1 MSHKSLLGQI
11 IFPLIILFVA
21 MTAGLF
27 LIYCAIT
34 DRNSAR
40 VEQTLHK
47 NLAQQIIHYSD
58 ELQQG
63 DISKEA
69 LKPAFHSLMLL
80 GPSYEI
86 YITDNQGKL
95 LVFAAE
101 PHKIKRYSIDIKPL
115 DKFISGANY
124 PLYAD
129 NPRSIDQQK
138 LFTAAPIYKQNKQ
151 IGYVF
156 VILGGDKYDSI
167 VKSISFNSDVY
178 KILAAL
184 VLFFALA
191 LALLVFIFAR
201 IVKPISQLDQDI
213 TNFVSADFSA
223 ISASKPN
230 QYAAN
235 EIINLHNN
243 FSSLEHKIHKQLTQI
258 KSTEQLRREMLSH
271 ISHDLKTP
279 LASLK
284 GYLETWLL
292 QYQDAAGSDFI
303 QVAQK
308 NANQLQRLVEQ
319 IIELAQLDSNT
330 VSLYKEPVA
339 VAELAQ
345 DVLSKFQLQAEKQ
358 AVTLSVEPKDP
369 SLQAIADIAK
379 LERVLT
385 NLVDNAIRHCQPGDS
400 IKIQLQP
407 KDNQIIISI
416 ADSGA
421 GIPEEE
427 MAHIFDAHFRAS
439 NSVTSN
445 QGNSGLGLAI
455 VAKLLSLHHA
465 TVSVSSVV
473 SKGTTFS
480 FSLPSALPTSV
491 N

>member
-1 MSHKSLLGQI
+1 MSHRSLLGQI
-11 IFPLIILFVA
+11 TFPLIILFVTMA
-21 MTAGLF
+21 TGLF
-27 LIYCAIT
+27 FIYCVIT
-34 DRNSAR
+34 DTNSAR

-47 NLAQQIIHYSD
+47 NLAQQIIHYSED
-58 ELQQG
+58 LQQG
-63 DISKEA
+63 EISLTA

-95 LVFAAE
+95 LVYAAE
-101 PHKIKRYSIDIKPL
+101 PSKIRRESIDTKPL
-115 DKFISGANY
+115 DHFIKGATY
-124 PLYAD
+124 PIYAD
-129 NPRSIDQQK
+129 NPRSLDQQK
-138 LFTAAPIYKQNKQ
+138 LFSTAPIFKDNQQ

-167 VKSISFNSDVY
+167 VKNLAFDSGMY

-184 VLFFALA
+184 IVFFALA
-191 LALLVFIFAR
+191 FALLVFIFAR
-201 IVKPISQLDQDI
+201 VVRPIIQLDQDI
-213 TNFVSADFSA
+213 TNFVKNDFSTV
-223 ISASKPN
+223 STSTPH

-243 FSSLEHKIHKQLTQI
+243 FSSLESKIHNQLTQI

-292 QYQDAAGSDFI
+292 QYPEAAGNDFI

-330 VSLYKEPVA
+330 VSLYQEPVA

-345 DVLSKFQLQAEKQ
+345 DVLSKFQLQAQQKNI
-358 AVTLSVEPKDP
+358 TLSVEPKDP

-385 NLVDNAIRHCQPGDS
+385 NLVDNALRHCLSGDS
-400 IKIQLQP
+400 IKIHLQP
-407 KDNQIIISI
+407 KDNQLIISI
-416 ADSGA
+416 ADSGV
-421 GIPEEE
+421 GIPKEDVER
-427 MAHIFDAHFRAS
+427 IFDAHFRAK
-439 NSVTSN
+439 NTVN
-445 QGNSGLGLAI
+445 GQQGNSGLGLAI

-465 TVSVSSVV
+465 KISVSSVL
-473 SKGTTFS
+473 SQGTTFS
-480 FSLPSALPTSV
+480 FSLPTSGSI
-491 N
+491 

>member
-1 MSHKSLLGQI
+1 MSHRSLLGQI
-11 IFPLIILFVA
+11 TFPLIILFVTMA
-21 MTAGLF
+21 AGLF
-27 LIYCAIT
+27 FIYCAIT
-34 DRNSAR
+34 DTNSAR

-47 NLAQQIIHYSD
+47 NLAQQIIHYSE

-63 DISKEA
+63 DISRTA

-95 LVFAAE
+95 LVYAAE
-101 PHKIKRYSIDIKPL
+101 SSKIKRDTINIKPL
-115 DKFISGANY
+115 DSFIKGVNY
-124 PLYAD
+124 PIYAD
-129 NPRSIDQQK
+129 NPRSLDQQK
-138 LFTAAPIYKQNKQ
+138 LFSTAPIFQNHQQ

-167 VKSISFNSDVY
+167 VKNFAFDSDMY
-178 KILAAL
+178 KILTAL
-184 VLFFALA
+184 VIFFALA
-191 LALLVFIFAR
+191 FALLVFIFAR
-201 IVKPISQLDQDI
+201 LVRPISQLDQDI
-213 TNFVSADFSA
+213 TNFVRNDFTTVST
-223 ISASKPN
+223 SKPH

-243 FSSLEHKIHKQLTQI
+243 FSSLENKIHKQLTQI

-284 GYLETWLL
+284 GYLETWLI
-292 QYQDAAGSDFI
+292 QHPEAAGNDFI

-330 VSLYKEPVA
+330 VSLYQEPVA

-345 DVLSKFQLQAEKQ
+345 DVLNKFQLQAQQKDI
-358 AVTLSVEPKDP
+358 TLSVEPKDP

-379 LERVLT
+379 LERVFT
-385 NLVDNAIRHCQPGDS
+385 NLVDNALRHCQSGDS
-400 IKIQLQP
+400 IKIHLQP
-407 KDNQIIISI
+407 KDNQLIISI
-416 ADSGA
+416 TDSGV
-421 GIPEEE
+421 GIPKEDV
-427 MAHIFDAHFRAS
+427 AHIFDAHFRAK
-439 NSVTSN
+439 NTVN
-445 QGNSGLGLAI
+445 GQQGNSGLGLAI

-465 TVSVSSVV
+465 KISVSSVL
-473 SKGTTFS
+473 SQGTTFS
-480 FSLPSALPTSV
+480 FSLPTST
-491 N
+491 NI

>member
-1 MSHKSLLGQI
+1 MATG
-11 IFPLIILFVA
+11 LFV
-21 MTAGLF
+21 
-27 LIYCAIT
+27 IYCAIT
-34 DRNSAR
+34 DTNSAR

-58 ELQQG
+58 DLQQG
-63 DISKEA
+63 DISRSA

-86 YITDNQGKL
+86 YITDNRGQL
-95 LVFAAE
+95 LVYAAE
-101 PHKIKRYSIDIKPL
+101 PNKIKRNTIDIKPL
-115 DKFISGANY
+115 ERFIKGAHY
-124 PLYAD
+124 PIYAD
-129 NPRSIDQQK
+129 NPRSPDQQK
-138 LFTAAPIYKQNKQ
+138 LFSSAPIFKNSQQ

-167 VKSISFNSDVY
+167 VENLAFDSDMY

-184 VLFFALA
+184 IIFFALA
-191 LALLVFIFAR
+191 FALLVFIFAR
-201 IVKPISQLDQDI
+201 LVRPISQLDKDM
-213 TNFVSADFSA
+213 TNFVNSDCSTV
-223 ISASKPN
+223 SNSTPD

-243 FSSLEHKIHKQLTQI
+243 FGSLENKINKQLTQI

-292 QYQDAAGSDFI
+292 QYPDSAGSDFI

-330 VSLYKEPVA
+330 VSLYQEPVA

-345 DVLSKFQLQAEKQ
+345 DVLSKFQLQAQQKNI
-358 AVTLSVEPKDP
+358 TLSVEPKDP

-385 NLVDNAIRHCQPGDS
+385 NLVDNALRHCQSGDS

-407 KDNQIIISI
+407 KDNQLIISI
-416 ADSGA
+416 ADSGV
-421 GIPEEE
+421 GIPKEDVD
-427 MAHIFDAHFRAS
+427 HIFDAHFRAK
-439 NSVTSN
+439 NTVN
-445 QGNSGLGLAI
+445 GQQGNSGLGLAI
-455 VAKLLSLHHA
+455 VAKLLSLHHSNI
-465 TVSVSSVV
+465 SVSSVL
-473 SKGTTFS
+473 SQGTTFS
-480 FSLPSALPTSV
+480 FSLPTNA
-491 N
+491 NI

>member
-1 MSHKSLLGQI
+1 MSHRSLLGQI
-11 IFPLIILFVA
+11 TFPLIILFVIMA
-21 MTAGLF
+21 AGLF
-27 LIYCAIT
+27 YIYCEIT
-34 DRNSAR
+34 DTNSAR

-58 ELQQG
+58 DLNQG
-63 DISKEA
+63 EISKTA

-95 LVFAAE
+95 LVYAAE
-101 PHKIKRYSIDIKPL
+101 PSKIKRNTIDIKPL
-115 DKFISGANY
+115 ERFITGASY
-124 PLYAD
+124 PIYAD
-129 NPRSIDQQK
+129 NPRSPDQQK
-138 LFTAAPIYKQNKQ
+138 LFSSAPIFKNNQQ

-156 VILGGDKYDSI
+156 VILGGDKYDSV
-167 VKSISFNSDVY
+167 VKNLAHDSDIY

-184 VLFFALA
+184 IAFFALA

-201 IVKPISQLDQDI
+201 LVRPISQLDQDM
-213 TNFVSADFSA
+213 TDFVNNGFST
-223 ISASKPN
+223 ISTSTPH

-243 FSSLEHKIHKQLTQI
+243 FSSLETKIHKQLTQI

-284 GYLETWLL
+284 GYLETWLI
-292 QYQDAAGSDFI
+292 QYSEAAGSDFI
-303 QVAQK
+303 QVAQR

-330 VSLYKEPVA
+330 VSLYQEPVA

-345 DVLSKFQLQAEKQ
+345 DVLSKFQLQAQQKNI
-358 AVTLSVEPKDP
+358 TLSVEPKDP

-385 NLVDNAIRHCQPGDS
+385 NLVDNALRHCKSGDS

-407 KDNQIIISI
+407 KDEQLIISI
-416 ADSGA
+416 ADSGV
-421 GIPEEE
+421 GIPKEDVD
-427 MAHIFDAHFRAS
+427 HIFDAHFRAK
-439 NSVTSN
+439 NTVN
-445 QGNSGLGLAI
+445 GQQGNSGLGLAI

-465 TVSVSSVV
+465 KISVSSVL
-473 SKGTTFS
+473 SQGTTFS
-480 FSLPSALPTSV
+480 FSLPTSTAI
-491 N
+491 

>member
-1 MSHKSLLGQI
+1 M
-11 IFPLIILFVA
+11 A
-21 MTAGLF
+21 AGLF
-27 LIYCAIT
+27 YIYCEIT
-34 DRNSAR
+34 DTNSAR

-58 ELQQG
+58 DLNQG
-63 DISKEA
+63 EISKTA

-95 LVFAAE
+95 LVYAAE
-101 PHKIKRYSIDIKPL
+101 PSKIKRNTIDIKPL
-115 DKFISGANY
+115 ERFITGASY
-124 PLYAD
+124 PIYAD
-129 NPRSIDQQK
+129 NPRSPDQQK
-138 LFTAAPIYKQNKQ
+138 LFSSAPIFKNNQQ

-156 VILGGDKYDSI
+156 VILGGDKYDSV
-167 VKSISFNSDVY
+167 VKNLAHDSDIY

-184 VLFFALA
+184 IAFFALA

-201 IVKPISQLDQDI
+201 LVRPISQLDQDM
-213 TNFVSADFSA
+213 TDFVNNGFST
-223 ISASKPN
+223 ISTSTPH

-243 FSSLEHKIHKQLTQI
+243 FSSLETKIHKQLTQI

-284 GYLETWLL
+284 GYLETWLI
-292 QYQDAAGSDFI
+292 QYSEAAGSDFI
-303 QVAQK
+303 QVAQR

-330 VSLYKEPVA
+330 VSLYQEPVA

-345 DVLSKFQLQAEKQ
+345 DVLSKFQLQAQQKNI
-358 AVTLSVEPKDP
+358 TLSVEPKDP

-385 NLVDNAIRHCQPGDS
+385 NLVDNALRHCKSGDS

-407 KDNQIIISI
+407 KDEQLIISI
-416 ADSGA
+416 ADSGV
-421 GIPEEE
+421 GIPKEDVD
-427 MAHIFDAHFRAS
+427 HIFDAHFRAK
-439 NSVTSN
+439 NTVN
-445 QGNSGLGLAI
+445 GQQGNSGLGLAI

-465 TVSVSSVV
+465 KISVSSVL
-473 SKGTTFS
+473 SQGTTFS
-480 FSLPSALPTSV
+480 FSLPTSTAI
-491 N
+491 

>member
-1 MSHKSLLGQI
+1 MSHRSLLGQI
-11 IFPLIILFVA
+11 TFPLIILFVIMA
-21 MTAGLF
+21 AGLF
-27 LIYCAIT
+27 YIYCEIT
-34 DRNSAR
+34 DTNSAR

-58 ELQQG
+58 DLNQG
-63 DISKEA
+63 EISKTA

-95 LVFAAE
+95 LVYAAE
-101 PHKIKRYSIDIKPL
+101 PSKIKRNTIDIKPL
-115 DKFISGANY
+115 ERFITGASY
-124 PLYAD
+124 PIYAD
-129 NPRSIDQQK
+129 NPRSPDQQK
-138 LFTAAPIYKQNKQ
+138 LFSSAPIFKNNQQ

-156 VILGGDKYDSI
+156 VILGGDKYDSV
-167 VKSISFNSDVY
+167 VKNLAHDSDIY

-184 VLFFALA
+184 IAFFALA

-201 IVKPISQLDQDI
+201 LVRPISQLDQDM
-213 TNFVSADFSA
+213 TDFVNNGFST
-223 ISASKPN
+223 ISTSTPH

-243 FSSLEHKIHKQLTQI
+243 FSSLETKIHKQLTQI

-284 GYLETWLL
+284 GYLETWLI
-292 QYQDAAGSDFI
+292 QYSEAAGSDFI
-303 QVAQK
+303 QVAQR

-330 VSLYKEPVA
+330 VSLYQEPVA

-345 DVLSKFQLQAEKQ
+345 DVLSKFQLQAQQKNI
-358 AVTLSVEPKDP
+358 TLSVEPKDP

-385 NLVDNAIRHCQPGDS
+385 NLVDNALRHCKSGDS

-407 KDNQIIISI
+407 KDEQLIISI
-416 ADSGA
+416 ADSGV
-421 GIPEEE
+421 GIPKEDVD
-427 MAHIFDAHFRAS
+427 HIFDAHFRAK
-439 NSVTSN
+439 NTVN
-445 QGNSGLGLAI
+445 GQQGNSGLGLAI

-465 TVSVSSVV
+465 KISVSSVL
-473 SKGTTFS
+473 SQGTTFS
-480 FSLPSALPTSV
+480 FSLPTSTTI
-491 N
+491 

>member
-1 MSHKSLLGQI
+1 M
-11 IFPLIILFVA
+11 A
-21 MTAGLF
+21 AGLF
-27 LIYCAIT
+27 YIYCEIT
-34 DRNSAR
+34 DTNSAR

-58 ELQQG
+58 DLNQG
-63 DISKEA
+63 EISKTA

-95 LVFAAE
+95 LVYAAE
-101 PHKIKRYSIDIKPL
+101 PSKIKRNTIDIKPL
-115 DKFISGANY
+115 ERFITGASY
-124 PLYAD
+124 PIYAD
-129 NPRSIDQQK
+129 NPRSPDQQK
-138 LFTAAPIYKQNKQ
+138 LFSSAPIFKNNQQ

-156 VILGGDKYDSI
+156 VILGGDKYDSV
-167 VKSISFNSDVY
+167 VKNLAHDSDIY

-184 VLFFALA
+184 IAFFALA

-201 IVKPISQLDQDI
+201 LVRPISQLDQDM
-213 TNFVSADFSA
+213 TDFVNNGFST
-223 ISASKPN
+223 ISTSTPH

-243 FSSLEHKIHKQLTQI
+243 FSSLETKIHKQLTQI

-284 GYLETWLL
+284 GYLETWLI
-292 QYQDAAGSDFI
+292 QYSEAAGSDFI
-303 QVAQK
+303 QVAQR

-330 VSLYKEPVA
+330 VSLYQEPVA

-345 DVLSKFQLQAEKQ
+345 DVLSKFQLQAQQKNI
-358 AVTLSVEPKDP
+358 TLSVEPKDP

-385 NLVDNAIRHCQPGDS
+385 NLVDNALRHCKSGDS

-407 KDNQIIISI
+407 KDEQLIISI
-416 ADSGA
+416 ADSGV
-421 GIPEEE
+421 GIPKEDVD
-427 MAHIFDAHFRAS
+427 HIFDAHFRAK
-439 NSVTSN
+439 NTVN
-445 QGNSGLGLAI
+445 GQQGNSGLGLAI

-465 TVSVSSVV
+465 KISVSSVL
-473 SKGTTFS
+473 SQGTTFS
-480 FSLPSALPTSV
+480 FSLPTSTTI
-491 N
+491 

>member
-1 MSHKSLLGQI
+1 MSHRSLLGQI
-11 IFPLIILFVA
+11 TFPLIILFVT

-27 LIYCAIT
+27 FIYCAIT
-34 DRNSAR
+34 DTNSAR

-47 NLAQQIIHYSD
+47 NLAQQIIHYSED
-58 ELQQG
+58 LQQG
-63 DISKEA
+63 DISRTA

-95 LVFAAE
+95 LVYAAE
-101 PHKIKRYSIDIKPL
+101 PSKIKRNTININPL
-115 DKFISGANY
+115 DSFIKGANY
-124 PLYAD
+124 PIYAD
-129 NPRSIDQQK
+129 NPRSLDQQK
-138 LFTAAPIYKQNKQ
+138 LFSTAPIFKDHQQ

-167 VKSISFNSDVY
+167 VKNLAFDSDMY

-184 VLFFALA
+184 IIFFALA
-191 LALLVFIFAR
+191 FALMVFIFAR
-201 IVKPISQLDQDI
+201 LVRPISRLDQDM
-213 TNFVSADFSA
+213 TNFVKNDFTTVST
-223 ISASKPN
+223 STPH

-235 EIINLHNN
+235 EIVNLHDN
-243 FSSLEHKIHKQLTQI
+243 FSSLENKIHKQLTQI

-284 GYLETWLL
+284 GYLETWLI
-292 QYQDAAGSDFI
+292 QYPEAAGSDFI

-330 VSLYKEPVA
+330 VSLYQEPVA

-345 DVLSKFQLQAEKQ
+345 DVLSKFQLQAQQKDI
-358 AVTLSVEPKDP
+358 TLSVEPKDP

-385 NLVDNAIRHCQPGDS
+385 NLVDNALRHCQPGDS
-400 IKIQLQP
+400 IKIHLQP
-407 KDNQIIISI
+407 KDNQLIISI
-416 ADSGA
+416 ADSGV
-421 GIPEEE
+421 GIPKEDVE
-427 MAHIFDAHFRAS
+427 HIFDAHFRAK
-439 NSVTSN
+439 NTVN
-445 QGNSGLGLAI
+445 GQQGNSGLGLAI

-465 TVSVSSVV
+465 KISVSSVL
-473 SKGTTFS
+473 SQGTTFS
-480 FSLPSALPTSV
+480 FSLPTSTSV
-491 N
+491 

>member
-1 MSHKSLLGQI
+1 MATG
-11 IFPLIILFVA
+11 LFV
-21 MTAGLF
+21 
-27 LIYCAIT
+27 IYCAIT
-34 DRNSAR
+34 DTNSAR

-58 ELQQG
+58 DLQQG
-63 DISKEA
+63 DISRSA

-80 GPSYEI
+80 GPRYEI
-86 YITDNQGKL
+86 YITDNRGQL
-95 LVFAAE
+95 LVYAAE
-101 PHKIKRYSIDIKPL
+101 PSKIKRNNINTAPLERFIK
-115 DKFISGANY
+115 GADY
-124 PLYAD
+124 PIYAD
-129 NPRSIDQQK
+129 NPRSPDQQK
-138 LFTAAPIYKQNKQ
+138 LFSSAPIFKNSQQ

-167 VKSISFNSDVY
+167 VKNLAFDSDMY

-184 VLFFALA
+184 IIFFALA
-191 LALLVFIFAR
+191 FALLVFIFAR
-201 IVKPISQLDQDI
+201 LVRPISQLDKDMA
-213 TNFVSADFSA
+213 NFVNSDFSTVSNS
-223 ISASKPN
+223 IPD

-243 FSSLEHKIHKQLTQI
+243 FGSLESKINKQLTQI

-292 QYQDAAGSDFI
+292 QYPDAAGTDFI

-330 VSLYKEPVA
+330 VSLYQEPVA

-345 DVLSKFQLQAEKQ
+345 DVLSKFQLQAQQKNI
-358 AVTLSVEPKDP
+358 TLSVEPKDP

-385 NLVDNAIRHCQPGDS
+385 NLVDNALRHCQSGDS
-400 IKIQLQP
+400 IKIQLKP
-407 KDNQIIISI
+407 KDNQLIISI
-416 ADSGA
+416 ADSGV
-421 GIPEEE
+421 GIPKEDVD
-427 MAHIFDAHFRAS
+427 HIFDAHFRAK
-439 NSVTSN
+439 NTVN
-445 QGNSGLGLAI
+445 GQQGNSGLGLAI

-465 TVSVSSVV
+465 HISVSSVL
-473 SKGTTFS
+473 SQGTTFS
-480 FSLPSALPTSV
+480 FSLPTTSV
-491 N
+491 NI

>member
-1 MSHKSLLGQI
+1 MSHRSLLGQI
-11 IFPLIILFVA
+11 TFPLIILFVT

-27 LIYCAIT
+27 FIYCAIT
-34 DRNSAR
+34 DTNSAR

-47 NLAQQIIHYSD
+47 NLAQQIIHYSED
-58 ELQQG
+58 LQQG
-63 DISKEA
+63 EISRTA

-95 LVFAAE
+95 LVYAAE
-101 PHKIKRYSIDIKPL
+101 PSKIKRNTINIKPL
-115 DKFISGANY
+115 DNYIKGANY
-124 PLYAD
+124 PIYAD
-129 NPRSIDQQK
+129 NPRSLDQQK
-138 LFTAAPIYKQNKQ
+138 LFSTAPIFKDHQQ

-167 VKSISFNSDVY
+167 VKNLAFDSDMY

-184 VLFFALA
+184 IIFFALA
-191 LALLVFIFAR
+191 FALMVFIFAR
-201 IVKPISQLDQDI
+201 LVRPISRLDQDM
-213 TNFVSADFSA
+213 TNFVKNDFTTVST
-223 ISASKPN
+223 STPH

-235 EIINLHNN
+235 EIINLHDN
-243 FSSLEHKIHKQLTQI
+243 FSSLESKIHKQLTQI

-284 GYLETWLL
+284 GYLETWLI
-292 QYQDAAGSDFI
+292 QYPEAAGSDFI

-330 VSLYKEPVA
+330 VSLYQEPVA

-345 DVLSKFQLQAEKQ
+345 DVLSKFQLQAQQKDI
-358 AVTLSVEPKDP
+358 TLSVEPKDP

-385 NLVDNAIRHCQPGDS
+385 NLVDNALRHCQSGDS
-400 IKIQLQP
+400 IKIHLQP
-407 KDNQIIISI
+407 KDNQLIISI
-416 ADSGA
+416 ADSGV
-421 GIPEEE
+421 GIPKEDVE
-427 MAHIFDAHFRAS
+427 HIFDAHFRAK
-439 NSVTSN
+439 NTVN
-445 QGNSGLGLAI
+445 GQQGNSGLGLAI

-465 TVSVSSVV
+465 QISVSSVLTQ
-473 SKGTTFS
+473 GTTFS
-480 FSLPSALPTSV
+480 FSLPTSASI
-491 N
+491 

>member
-1 MSHKSLLGQI
+1 MSHRSLLGQI
-11 IFPLIILFVA
+11 TFPLIILFVIMA
-21 MTAGLF
+21 TGLF
-27 LIYCAIT
+27 IIYCEIT
-34 DRNSAR
+34 DKNSAR

-58 ELQQG
+58 DLQQG
-63 DISKEA
+63 DISKTA

-95 LVFAAE
+95 LVYAAE
-101 PHKIKRYSIDIKPL
+101 PSKIKRETINIKPL
-115 DKFISGANY
+115 DNFIKGASY
-124 PLYAD
+124 PIYAD
-129 NPRSIDQQK
+129 NPRSPSQQK
-138 LFTAAPIYKQNKQ
+138 LFSTAPIFKNNEQ

-156 VILGGDKYDSI
+156 VILGGDKYDNI
-167 VKSISFNSDVY
+167 VRNLALDSDLY

-184 VLFFALA
+184 IIFFVLA

-201 IVKPISQLDQDI
+201 LVRPISQLDQDM
-213 TNFVSADFSA
+213 TNFVNSDFTTT
-223 ISASKPN
+223 SKATPK

-235 EIINLHNN
+235 EIINLHDN
-243 FSSLEHKIHKQLTQI
+243 FSSLESKIHKQLTQI

-279 LASLK
+279 LVSLK

-292 QYQDAAGSDFI
+292 QYPEAAGSDFI

-330 VSLYKEPVA
+330 VSLYQEPVA

-345 DVLSKFQLQAEKQ
+345 DVLSKFQLQAEQKNI
-358 AVTLSVEPKDP
+358 TLSVEPKDP

-385 NLVDNAIRHCQPGDS
+385 NLVDNALRHCQSGDS

-407 KDNQIIISI
+407 KDNQLIISI
-416 ADSGA
+416 ADSGV
-421 GIPEEE
+421 GIPKEDVD
-427 MAHIFDAHFRAS
+427 HIFDAHFRAK
-439 NSVTSN
+439 NTVN
-445 QGNSGLGLAI
+445 GQQGNSGLGLAI

-465 TVSVSSVV
+465 KISVSSVL
-473 SKGTTFS
+473 SQGTTFS
-480 FSLPSALPTSV
+480 FSLPTNVSV
-491 N
+491 

>member
-1 MSHKSLLGQI
+1 MSHRSLLGQI
-11 IFPLIILFVA
+11 TFPLIILFA
-21 MTAGLF
+21 IMATGLF
-27 LIYCAIT
+27 VIYCAIT
-34 DRNSAR
+34 DTNSAR

-58 ELQQG
+58 DLQQG
-63 DISKEA
+63 DISRSA

-86 YITDNQGKL
+86 YITDNRGQL
-95 LVFAAE
+95 LVYAAE
-101 PHKIKRYSIDIKPL
+101 PSKIKRNIINVKPL
-115 DKFISGANY
+115 ERFIKGANY
-124 PLYAD
+124 PIYAD
-129 NPRSIDQQK
+129 NPRSPDKQK
-138 LFTAAPIYKQNKQ
+138 LFSSAPIFKNSQQ
-151 IGYVF
+151 VGYVF

-167 VKSISFNSDVY
+167 VKNLAFDTDMY

-184 VLFFALA
+184 VIFFALA
-191 LALLVFIFAR
+191 FALLVFIFAR
-201 IVKPISQLDQDI
+201 LVRPISQLDKDM
-213 TNFVSADFSA
+213 TNFVNSDFSTL
-223 ISASKPN
+223 SNSTPD

-243 FSSLEHKIHKQLTQI
+243 FGSLENKINKQLTQI

-292 QYQDAAGSDFI
+292 QYPEAAGSDFI
-303 QVAQK
+303 EVAQK

-330 VSLYKEPVA
+330 VSLYQEPVA

-345 DVLSKFQLQAEKQ
+345 DVLSKFQLQAQQKNI
-358 AVTLSVEPKDP
+358 TLSVEPKDP

-385 NLVDNAIRHCQPGDS
+385 NLVDNALRHCQPGDS

-407 KDNQIIISI
+407 KDNQLIISI
-416 ADSGA
+416 ADSGV
-421 GIPEEE
+421 GIPKEDVD
-427 MAHIFDAHFRAS
+427 HIFDAHFRAK
-439 NSVTSN
+439 NSVN
-445 QGNSGLGLAI
+445 GQQGNSGLGLAI

-465 TVSVSSVV
+465 KISVSSVL
-473 SKGTTFS
+473 SQGTTFS
-480 FSLPSALPTSV
+480 FSLPTTNVSM
-491 N
+491 